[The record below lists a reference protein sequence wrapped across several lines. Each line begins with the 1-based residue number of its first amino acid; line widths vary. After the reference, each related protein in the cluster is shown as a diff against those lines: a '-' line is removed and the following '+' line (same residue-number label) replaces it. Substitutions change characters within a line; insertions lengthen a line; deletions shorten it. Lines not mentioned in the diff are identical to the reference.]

1 MATDEQKKKLAALAG
16 DDEGNEAAASE
27 APSPAQPSAPLPP
40 ESIRCKGVTGK
51 GVRCRKFAV
60 AGSAFCEYHKPRE
73 EDGYI
78 DTSSPDDSEATALLK
93 QGASGVP
100 LVNPALSTLWS
111 DALEKPLVVVKT
123 YDDVMQV
130 LSATL
135 QLTFL
140 NVIDKTKADAVVNLC
155 KAMLSALDANKG
167 QSIGAKLRIKL
178 GIGPDGSEERTLEF
192 EGVEP
197 AAVAAYQAAVL
208 KS

>member
-16 DDEGNEAAASE
+16 DDEGDEGAASG
-27 APSPAQPSAPLPP
+27 APPP
-40 ESIRCKGVTGK
+40 PRGERAGKRPQCKGVTRD
-51 GVRCRKFAV
+51 GVRCRRV
-60 AGSAFCEYHKPRE
+60 AIPGEALCELHRDQLPDKV
-73 EDGYI
+73 
-78 DTSSPDDSEATALLK
+78 DTSSEDSDATALLK

-100 LVNPALSTLWS
+100 LVNPSLSTLWS
-111 DALEKPLVVVKT
+111 DALEAPLVVVKT

-140 NVIDKTKADAVVNLC
+140 NVIDKMKADAVVNLC